1 MMRVLKGAC
10 TDNKLEF
17 VKVVMDVPTR
27 WNSTFLM
34 INTVLRMEKAVKST
48 IQFHNDLRPMDL
60 SDEEW
65 ALLKSLSSILKVMI
79 EGLCIWLSWVCI
91 KCVVCHVDVLCRY

>member
-1 MMRVLKGAC
+1 MMRMLKKAC
-10 TDNKLEF
+10 TENKLDF
-17 VKVVMDVPTR
+17 VKLAMDVPTR

-48 IQFHNDLRPMDL
+48 IQFHNDLRPMAL

-65 ALLKSLSSILKVMI
+65 ALLRSLSSILKVTI
-79 EGLCIWLSWVCI
+79 EGIRMWLSWVCI
-91 KCVVCHVDVLCRY
+91 KCVVCYVDVLCRY